1 MGKSAFSAP
10 QSEMSSVVLTV
21 KIQQKISQEMYSI
34 KLSSPVFI
42 GDSEIV
48 LRIIAKNNPADLPI
62 FYGTRVMEIAALTTQ
77 INGSGILALSTL
89 PTYSTDLVQLWNRSI
104 LTSCSMGVFFSKPK
118 HSWPIKKCA
127 SFLSSS
133 PPIIMVKRFITEPV
147 NPFTNLITDLLHQ
160 IPQPLQGVF
169 SPVPPPQGLQ

>member
-48 LRIIAKNNPADLPI
+48 LRMIAKNDPADLPI
-62 FYGTRVMEIAALTTQ
+62 FYGTRVMEIAALT
-77 INGSGILALSTL
+77 NS
-89 PTYSTDLVQLWNRSI
+89 DNW
-104 LTSCSMGVFFSKPK
+104 F
-118 HSWPIKKCA
+118 
-127 SFLSSS
+127 
-133 PPIIMVKRFITEPV
+133 
-147 NPFTNLITDLLHQ
+147 
-160 IPQPLQGVF
+160 
-169 SPVPPPQGLQ
+169 